1 MSRSALFIVNPA
13 ARNLPPPDRLA
24 GAPAWLRL
32 HGWRVAVEETASAAH
47 AAELAAS
54 AARDGL
60 DAVVAVGG
68 DGTVNSVVN
77 GLAGSNTAL
86 AVIPAGTANVW
97 AKEVRLPRAPSAAA
111 QVLHRGER
119 RRVDLGRVGERYFL
133 LFAGAGFDG
142 HVNRLVPPGLK
153 RRLGATAFVL
163 TGLREAARYRP
174 VPARLTLDGEELAV
188 HLVMLVVGNIRNYG
202 GVVEVTDRAVADDG
216 LLDVCAYVGRSRGQ
230 AVANA
235 LRTLA
240 RRHNGAPGVLYR
252 QAREVLLEPA
262 VPLPLQVDGEDA
274 GDTPARFRVVPRALT
289 VVVPPGLESPVIPR
303 RPPAA
308 G

>member
-32 HGWRVAVEETASAAH
+32 HGWRVTVVETVSAAH
-47 AAELAAS
+47 ATELAAA

-68 DGTVNSVVN
+68 DGTVHSVVN
-77 GLAGSNTAL
+77 GLAGSRTAL

-97 AKEVRLPRAPSAAA
+97 AKEARLPRAPVAAA
-111 QVLHRGER
+111 HVLHEGDR
-119 RRVDLGRVGERYFL
+119 RRVDLGRMDGRYFL

-142 HVNRLVPPGLK
+142 HVNRLVPGPLK
-153 RRLGATAFVL
+153 RRLGAAAYVL
-163 TGLREAARYRP
+163 TGLREAVRFRP
-174 VPARLTLDGEELAV
+174 VPARLTLDGQDLVLPLA
-188 HLVMLVVGNIRNYG
+188 MLVVGNIRNYG
-202 GVVEVTDRAVADDG
+202 GVTEVTSQAVASDG
-216 LLDVCAYVGRSRGQ
+216 LLDVCAYTGKSRGR
-230 AVANA
+230 AAANA

-240 RRHNGAPGVLYR
+240 RRHYGAPGVLYR
-252 QAREVLLEPA
+252 QAREVAVEAA
-262 VPLPLQVDGEDA
+262 VPLPVQVDGEDA
-274 GDTPARFRVVPRALT
+274 GDTPVRFTVAPQALT
-289 VVVPPGLESPVIPR
+289 VVVPQGLESPVIPR
-303 RPPAA
+303 SPATA